1 MSDSVQ
7 IPLFPLSA
15 HIFPGGKMALRI
27 FEARYLRMV
36 KETLKAQTG
45 FGICM
50 FNAHGDKER
59 NQHIYPIGTYVKI
72 IDFDMLDDGL
82 LGITVEGQYLFTVGE
97 IQTQQDGLRVGEIEE
112 LPLWSSDT
120 FPGIDA
126 PLLQER
132 LVQIIASYPELQSLY
147 TDPPLKD
154 LSWVVFRWLEL
165 LPIKAADKQQLMTQ
179 QNPKVVVEFLESLI
193 R

>member
-1 MSDSVQ
+1 MSDPLQ

-50 FNAHGDKER
+50 FNANGDKDK
-59 NQHIYPIGTYVKI
+59 NQHIYPIGTFVKV
-72 IDFDMLDDGL
+72 IDFDMLEDGL
-82 LGITVEGQYLFTVGE
+82 LGITVEGQYLFTIDE
-97 IQTQQDGLRVGEIEE
+97 IETQHDGLRVGKVTK
-112 LPLWSSDT
+112 LALWSSET
-120 FPGIDA
+120 FPDIEA

-132 LVQIIASYPELQSLY
+132 LVQIIASYPELHTLY
-147 TDPPLKD
+147 VDPPLKD

-193 R
+193 S